1 MNVLSLFDGM
11 SCGRLALDR
20 LGIKVDKYYASE
32 IDKYAIE
39 VSSANY
45 PDTIQI
51 GDVCDVK
58 GEDYPDIDLILAG
71 SPCQG
76 FSFAGHQLAFDD
88 PRSALFFE
96 FVRVLKEVNPKYFL
110 LENVKMKKEFLDI
123 ISDQVGVEP
132 ILINSSLLSAQNRQR
147 YYWTNIPGVEQ
158 PEDRGLVLKDILET
172 EADEQPTKDT
182 ERNRR
187 HHKTPEQKSLTMTA
201 TMYKGAGNNGMT
213 LVPMVDKIPD
223 KSETIKS
230 QYYKSS
236 KANFE
241 RKGTFHATG
250 VPLDKPKRV
259 GTADIKGHDI
269 KKRVYSG
276 EGKSPSIIA
285 DSGTVPK
292 IETKPK
298 RVGTATE
305 QVKVR
310 KHEVEVKKL
319 QRLLRSAKAEVKK
332 TNKQI
337 ATETDLPITKVEHW
351 FRTDNS
357 FAIPSDDVWYKLKDV
372 LAITDDTFDAQIME
386 FDIRD
391 GVYESTQRVYGDE
404 GKSPTLTATHSDK
417 LIRVGTAVDI
427 KGHDS
432 IKRVYSPEG
441 KSPTLTTMQG
451 GHRQPKVAVETSEN
465 GVTNIKKGTSGKSWF
480 FEQQT
485 YTEDSKK
492 TRALKA
498 GSGSG
503 NIPKVISTI
512 RDKSKAVRTGGR
524 GSYDRHEWDSVDEM
538 HWRKL
543 TPLECER
550 LQTVPDNYT
559 NHVSNTQRYKMLG
572 NGWTIEVIVH
582 ILSNMEAK

>member
-1 MNVLSLFDGM
+1 MNILSLFDGM

-20 LGIKVDKYYASE
+20 LGIKIDKYYASE

-172 EADEQPTKDT
+172 EADERPTKDT

-213 LVPMVDKIPD
+213 LVPM
-223 KSETIKS
+223 
-230 QYYKSS
+230 
-236 KANFE
+236 
-241 RKGTFHATG
+241 
-250 VPLDKPKRV
+250 DKPKRV
-259 GTADIKGHDI
+259 GKI
-269 KKRVYSG
+269 KKGGQGDRVYS
-276 EGKSPSIIA
+276 
-285 DSGTVPK
+285 
-292 IETKPK
+292 
-298 RVGTATE
+298 
-305 QVKVR
+305 
-310 KHEVEVKKL
+310 
-319 QRLLRSAKAEVKK
+319 
-332 TNKQI
+332 
-337 ATETDLPITKVEHW
+337 
-351 FRTDNS
+351 
-357 FAIPSDDVWYKLKDV
+357 
-372 LAITDDTFDAQIME
+372 
-386 FDIRD
+386 
-391 GVYESTQRVYGDE
+391 DE
-404 GKSPTLTATHSDK
+404 GKSITLSAESGGTAGK
-417 LIRVGTAVDI
+417 GNMLIRVGTAVDI

-451 GHRQPKVAVETSEN
+451 GHRQPKVLIDKKKIIKQLKKVNPRVEGVSINKDGIRPHRGDKRKSGLSEM
-465 GVTNIKKGTSGKSWF
+465 GRIL
-480 FEQQT
+480 FEDA
-485 YTEDSKK
+485 EK
-492 TRALKA
+492 TPTITVNH
-498 GSGSG
+498 S
-503 NIPKVISTI
+503 PKVIKGGAFRGRAYDKDGKRMDRDGSSVANKTKQMLELRQDDKSNALTTVQKDSLVVSKKSVAKYVPDPEAEFCDPYNKRTIKGDKSTTLRTNSSNGNMWVNESKI
-512 RDKSKAVRTGGR
+512 RDKSKTVRSGGR

-572 NGWTIEVIVH
+572 NGWTIEVIAH
-582 ILSNMEAK
+582 ILRNME

>member
-1 MNVLSLFDGM
+1 
-11 SCGRLALDR
+11 
-20 LGIKVDKYYASE
+20 
-32 IDKYAIE
+32 
-39 VSSANY
+39 
-45 PDTIQI
+45 
-51 GDVCDVK
+51 
-58 GEDYPDIDLILAG
+58 
-71 SPCQG
+71 
-76 FSFAGHQLAFDD
+76 
-88 PRSALFFE
+88 
-96 FVRVLKEVNPKYFL
+96 
-110 LENVKMKKEFLDI
+110 
-123 ISDQVGVEP
+123 
-132 ILINSSLLSAQNRQR
+132 
-147 YYWTNIPGVEQ
+147 
-158 PEDRGLVLKDILET
+158 
-172 EADEQPTKDT
+172 
-182 ERNRR
+182 
-187 HHKTPEQKSLTMTA
+187 
-201 TMYKGAGNNGMT
+201 
-213 LVPMVDKIPD
+213 
-223 KSETIKS
+223 
-230 QYYKSS
+230 
-236 KANFE
+236 
-241 RKGTFHATG
+241 
-250 VPLDKPKRV
+250 
-259 GTADIKGHDI
+259 
-269 KKRVYSG
+269 
-276 EGKSPSIIA
+276 
-285 DSGTVPK
+285 
-292 IETKPK
+292 
-298 RVGTATE
+298 
-305 QVKVR
+305 
-310 KHEVEVKKL
+310 
-319 QRLLRSAKAEVKK
+319 
-332 TNKQI
+332 
-337 ATETDLPITKVEHW
+337 
-351 FRTDNS
+351 
-357 FAIPSDDVWYKLKDV
+357 
-372 LAITDDTFDAQIME
+372 ME

-503 NIPKVISTI
+503 NIPKVVSTI

-572 NGWTIEVIVH
+572 NGWTIEVIAH

>member
-213 LVPMVDKIPD
+213 LVPM
-223 KSETIKS
+223 
-230 QYYKSS
+230 
-236 KANFE
+236 
-241 RKGTFHATG
+241 
-250 VPLDKPKRV
+250 DKPQRV
-259 GTADIKGHDI
+259 GKI
-269 KKRVYSG
+269 KKGGQGDRVYS
-276 EGKSPSIIA
+276 
-285 DSGTVPK
+285 
-292 IETKPK
+292 
-298 RVGTATE
+298 
-305 QVKVR
+305 
-310 KHEVEVKKL
+310 
-319 QRLLRSAKAEVKK
+319 
-332 TNKQI
+332 
-337 ATETDLPITKVEHW
+337 
-351 FRTDNS
+351 
-357 FAIPSDDVWYKLKDV
+357 
-372 LAITDDTFDAQIME
+372 
-386 FDIRD
+386 
-391 GVYESTQRVYGDE
+391 DE
-404 GKSPTLTATHSDK
+404 GKSITLSAESGGTAGK
-417 LIRVGTAVDI
+417 GNMLIRVGTAVDI

-451 GHRQPKVAVETSEN
+451 GHRQPKVVKGGAFRGRSKNAEGKNVGWKETKPKQFLELRKDNKSNSLSQVTKDSLVVES
-465 GVTNIKKGTSGKSWF
+465 
-480 FEQQT
+480 
-485 YTEDSKK
+485 
-492 TRALKA
+492 A
-498 GSGSG
+498 
-503 NIPKVISTI
+503 I
-512 RDKSKAVRTGGR
+512 REKSKAVRTGGR

-572 NGWTIEVIVH
+572 NGWTVDVIAH
-582 ILSNMEAK
+582 IFKGLLNENL

>member
-1 MNVLSLFDGM
+1 MNILSLFDGM

-20 LGIKVDKYYASE
+20 LGIKIDKYYASE

-58 GEDYPDIDLILAG
+58 GEDYPDIDLILGG

-110 LENVKMKKEFLDI
+110 LENVKMRKEFLDI

-158 PEDRGLVLKDILET
+158 PEDRGLILKDILET
-172 EADEQPTKDT
+172 EADERPTKDT

-213 LVPMVDKIPD
+213 LVPM
-223 KSETIKS
+223 
-230 QYYKSS
+230 
-236 KANFE
+236 
-241 RKGTFHATG
+241 
-250 VPLDKPKRV
+250 DKPQRV
-259 GTADIKGHDI
+259 GKI
-269 KKRVYSG
+269 KKGGQGDRVYS
-276 EGKSPSIIA
+276 
-285 DSGTVPK
+285 
-292 IETKPK
+292 
-298 RVGTATE
+298 
-305 QVKVR
+305 
-310 KHEVEVKKL
+310 
-319 QRLLRSAKAEVKK
+319 
-332 TNKQI
+332 
-337 ATETDLPITKVEHW
+337 
-351 FRTDNS
+351 
-357 FAIPSDDVWYKLKDV
+357 
-372 LAITDDTFDAQIME
+372 
-386 FDIRD
+386 
-391 GVYESTQRVYGDE
+391 DE
-404 GKSPTLTATHSDK
+404 GKSITLSAESGGTAGK
-417 LIRVGTAVDI
+417 GNMLIRVGTAVDI

-451 GHRQPKVAVETSEN
+451 GHRQPKVLIDKKKIIKQLKKVNPRVEGVSINKDGIRPHRGDKRKSGLSEM
-465 GVTNIKKGTSGKSWF
+465 GRIL
-480 FEQQT
+480 FEDA
-485 YTEDSKK
+485 EK
-492 TRALKA
+492 TPTITVNH
-498 GSGSG
+498 S
-503 NIPKVISTI
+503 PKVVTGGAFRGRSKNAEGKNVGWKETKPKQFLELRKDNKSNSLSQVTKDSLVVESAI
-512 RDKSKAVRTGGR
+512 REKSKAARTGGR
-524 GSYDRHEWDSVDEM
+524 GFYDRHEWDSVDEM

-572 NGWTIEVIVH
+572 NGWTIEVIAH
-582 ILSNMEAK
+582 ILKGMK

>member
-1 MNVLSLFDGM
+1 MNILSLFDGM

-20 LGIKVDKYYASE
+20 LGIKIDKYYASE

-96 FVRVLKEVNPKYFL
+96 FVRILKEVNPKYFL
-110 LENVKMKKEFLDI
+110 LENVKMRKEFLDI

-147 YYWTNIPGVEQ
+147 YYWTNVPGVEQ
-158 PEDRGLVLKDILET
+158 PEDRGLILKDILET
-172 EADEQPTKDT
+172 EADERPTKDT

-213 LVPMVDKIPD
+213 LVPM
-223 KSETIKS
+223 
-230 QYYKSS
+230 
-236 KANFE
+236 
-241 RKGTFHATG
+241 
-250 VPLDKPKRV
+250 DKP
-259 GTADIKGHDI
+259 
-269 KKRVYSG
+269 
-276 EGKSPSIIA
+276 
-285 DSGTVPK
+285 
-292 IETKPK
+292 
-298 RVGTATE
+298 
-305 QVKVR
+305 Q
-310 KHEVEVKKL
+310 
-319 QRLLRSAKAEVKK
+319 
-332 TNKQI
+332 
-337 ATETDLPITKVEHW
+337 
-351 FRTDNS
+351 
-357 FAIPSDDVWYKLKDV
+357 
-372 LAITDDTFDAQIME
+372 
-386 FDIRD
+386 
-391 GVYESTQRVYGDE
+391 
-404 GKSPTLTATHSDK
+404 
-417 LIRVGTAVDI
+417 RVGTAVDI

-451 GHRQPKVAVETSEN
+451 GHRQPKVLIDKKKIIKQLKKVNPRVEGVSINKDGIRPHRGDKRKSGLSEM
-465 GVTNIKKGTSGKSWF
+465 GRIL
-480 FEQQT
+480 FEDA
-485 YTEDSKK
+485 EK
-492 TRALKA
+492 TPTITVNH
-498 GSGSG
+498 S
-503 NIPKVISTI
+503 PKVVTGGAFRGRSKNAEGKNVGWKETKPKQFLELRKDNKSNSLSQVTKDSLVVESAI
-512 RDKSKAVRTGGR
+512 REKSKATRTGGR

-572 NGWTIEVIVH
+572 NGWTIEVIAH
-582 ILSNMEAK
+582 ILKGMK